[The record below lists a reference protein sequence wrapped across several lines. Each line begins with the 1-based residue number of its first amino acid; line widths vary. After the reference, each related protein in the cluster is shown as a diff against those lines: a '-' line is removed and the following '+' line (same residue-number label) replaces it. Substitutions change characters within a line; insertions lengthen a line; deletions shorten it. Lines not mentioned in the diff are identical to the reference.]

1 MKLFSV
7 TCPKCGGKL
16 DVTPNSK
23 MVTCEY
29 CKCDFLIED
38 EIKRIRLDNAEQ
50 VGYDFEKGRQRAL
63 EDIEKEKKRALQ
75 EREKER
81 MEAAQAAAKAVCT
94 ACGKTIVVDKRYE
107 DATCCYCNTV
117 IKVAP
122 AIDLK
127 NGYLKEN
134 ELYYEEALVFYH
146 KVLSACPNNN
156 FAVESIRRVKEKMA
170 NHVYIN
176 TENCNAFSKND
187 LLAFRR
193 DKVTFTNGEGN
204 TVDFYYSQMTE
215 VEAGVLNLP
224 QFRYPGYGLPII
236 LGTTVDNDQLLDFIM
251 NAQKGL
257 YPSFRWKPL
266 YKSWYRMQTNRN

>member
-1 MKLFSV
+1 M
-7 TCPKCGGKL
+7 
-16 DVTPNSK
+16 
-23 MVTCEY
+23 
-29 CKCDFLIED
+29 
-38 EIKRIRLDNAEQ
+38 
-50 VGYDFEKGRQRAL
+50 

-176 TENCNAFSKND
+176 TENCNAFCKND

-193 DKVTFTNGEGN
+193 DKVTLTNGEGN
-204 TVDFYYSQMTE
+204 SVDFYYSQMTE

-266 YKSWYRMQTNRN
+266 YKSWYRM